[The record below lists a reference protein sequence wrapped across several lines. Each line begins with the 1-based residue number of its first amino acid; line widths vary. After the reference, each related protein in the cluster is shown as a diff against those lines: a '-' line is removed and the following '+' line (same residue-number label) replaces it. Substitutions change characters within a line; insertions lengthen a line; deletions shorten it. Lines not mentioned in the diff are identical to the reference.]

1 MTLPSSPIK
10 ILGKPVQGL
19 LMSYDRT
26 NKQTPRHPNRDYNF
40 VYIDT
45 CNSLKYENYF
55 RLVFIKVI
63 MDALS
68 LLQLVHQ
75 NKQWCP

>member
-1 MTLPSSPIK
+1 MGFL
-10 ILGKPVQGL
+10 
-19 LMSYDRT
+19 SYDRK
-26 NKQTPRHPNRDYNF
+26 NKQTNSDYNF

-45 CNSLKYENYF
+45 CNSFKYKNYF

-63 MDALS
+63 MDALL

-75 NKQWCP
+75 NKQWRP